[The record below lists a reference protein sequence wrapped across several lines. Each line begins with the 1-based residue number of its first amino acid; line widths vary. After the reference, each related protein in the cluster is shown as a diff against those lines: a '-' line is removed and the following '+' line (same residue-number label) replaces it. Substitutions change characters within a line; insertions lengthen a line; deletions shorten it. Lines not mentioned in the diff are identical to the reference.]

1 MSPAYTLTLHKCMQ
15 LRELSLCW
23 KPGVMPLH
31 VESKAWS
38 DAKTS
43 FRSWPDAFDLEGFI
57 PLFARGGLPCTLRLI
72 LRVYMRPYF
81 YDFLSPKYPK
91 PNASLGKIIAN
102 VLHRCPLTPNH
113 DVLNGTWA
121 MKQSLLQLSADLL
134 HLDLTAISCN
144 IASTGPVVS
153 SCQSLR
159 VVVSMTAE
167 QQGEYNAIASQQV

>member
-15 LRELSLCW
+15 LRELLLCW

-43 FRSWPDAFDLEGFI
+43 FRSWPDAFDLKGFI
-57 PLFARGGLPCTLRLI
+57 PLFAHGGLQYTLPLI

-91 PNASLGKIIAN
+91 PNASLGKSMKMCCTHAHSHLTMTYIGNETIAFA
-102 VLHRCPLTPNH
+102 T
-113 DVLNGTWA
+113 
-121 MKQSLLQLSADLL
+121 
-134 HLDLTAISCN
+134 
-144 IASTGPVVS
+144 
-153 SCQSLR
+153 
-159 VVVSMTAE
+159 
-167 QQGEYNAIASQQV
+167 